1 MTEYDLVIDGSNL
14 MLYGLTGKN
23 QETHIVDLVK
33 FREKLDYFRK
43 SGYWSL
49 LCFDVSTLDKIQKG
63 KFKINGE
70 VKQLEQILEDHN
82 AQFIQSDY
90 EMAEHAI
97 RFGCPIVTND
107 KFRKWCNGQEKNKRS
122 KISPEEWTVIQRQSI
137 RHKSS
142 KKGRF
147 TTLPPLQNKNSMFK
161 VKSRSDQLAKEI
173 LELKSLNETLKRQK
187 ELQSATIAT
196 LRKSLNIG

>member
-1 MTEYDLVIDGSNL
+1 MTEYDVVIDGSNL
-14 MLYGLTGKN
+14 MLYGLTEKN
-23 QETHIVDLVK
+23 RESFVVDLVK

-63 KFKINGE
+63 KIKINGE

-147 TTLPPLQNKNSMFK
+147 TTLPPLQNRNSMFN

-173 LELKSLNETLKRQK
+173 LELKSQNEALKRQK

-196 LRKSLNIG
+196 LRKSLNLG

>member
-14 MLYGLTGKN
+14 MLYGLTEKN
-23 QETHIVDLVK
+23 QETYVVDLEK
-33 FREKLDYFRK
+33 FRDKLDYFRK

-63 KFKINGE
+63 KIKINGE
-70 VKQLEQILEDHN
+70 VKQLERILEDHN

-97 RFGCPIVTND
+97 QFGCPVVTND

-122 KISPEEWTVIQRQSI
+122 KISLEEWAVIQRQSI

-142 KKGRF
+142 KNGRF
-147 TTLPPLQNKNSMFK
+147 TAVPPLQNKTSMFNI
-161 VKSRSDQLAKEI
+161 KSRSDQMAREL
-173 LELKSLNETLKRQK
+173 LELKSQNESLKRQK
-187 ELQSATIAT
+187 ELQRATIAS
-196 LRKSLNIG
+196 LRKSRNVG